1 MATHDIFMPALS
13 STMTEGKIVEWLKKP
28 GDRVNRGESV
38 LVVESDKADMDVEAF
53 QEGFLAAV
61 LVQAGGTAPVGE
73 TIGLIVE
80 SEAEIGAAQ
89 AQAPAPGAAAVTPPA
104 AAPASAASA
113 EPSAPAVPAVPA
125 PAVAAPA
132 PTPVAAPPPALAPVP
147 VAAAAAAP
155 VAAAVASNGRLVA
168 SPRAR
173 KLASQLGVAL
183 ESLQGSGP
191 HGRIQAEDVQ
201 QAAGQPVSVPRVAE
215 GTAPA
220 ASGLTPTPASGPL
233 AAAAAATAP
242 APAPAGQAF
251 GRPGETVAFNTL
263 QQAVNRNMVASL
275 AVPSF
280 RVGYTISTDKLD
292 AFYQLVKPK
301 GVTMTA
307 LLAKA
312 VALTLARHPQ
322 VNAATS
328 EAGMSYPSAIN
339 VAVAV
344 AMEDGGL
351 ITPVLANADQ
361 NDLYSISRQWADLV
375 KRSRAKQLKPEE
387 YSTGTFTLS
396 NLGMFGV
403 DRFDAILPPGTGAI
417 LAVAASRPVVV
428 ALKDGSIAVRR
439 QMQVNLTCDHR
450 VIYGADAAAFLKDL
464 ASLIEDRP
472 ETLAL

>member
-89 AQAPAPGAAAVTPPA
+89 AQAPASGAAAVTPPA

-113 EPSAPAVPAVPA
+113 EPSAPAAPAAPA

-132 PTPVAAPPPALAPVP
+132 PAPVAAAPPSLAPVP
-147 VAAAAAAP
+147 VAAAVAAP
-155 VAAAVASNGRLVA
+155 VAAAVDSNGRLVA
-168 SPRAR
+168 TPRAR

-183 ESLQGSGP
+183 ESLRGSGP

-220 ASGLTPTPASGPL
+220 ASGLTPTPAAVPL
-233 AAAAAATAP
+233 AAA

-328 EAGMSYPSAIN
+328 EAGMAYPKAVN

-464 ASLIEDRP
+464 ACLIEDRP

>member
-1 MATHDIFMPALS
+1 VATHDIFMPALS

-28 GDRVNRGESV
+28 GDRVARGESV

-61 LVQAGGTAPVGE
+61 LVEAGGTAPVGE

-80 SEAEIGAAQ
+80 SEAEIGAVR
-89 AQAPAPGAAAVTPPA
+89 AQAPAPGAAAV
-104 AAPASAASA
+104 AAPAA
-113 EPSAPAVPAVPA
+113 PTTPAVPNA
-125 PAVAAPA
+125 PAAPEPEIALA
-132 PTPVAAPPPALAPVP
+132 PQAAPPPPLTPAPVP
-147 VAAAAAAP
+147 AP
-155 VAAAVASNGRLVA
+155 LATQVPAAAVAADGRLVA
-168 SPRAR
+168 TPRAR
-173 KLASQLGVAL
+173 KLAGQLGVAL
-183 ESLQGSGP
+183 EGLRGSGP
-191 HGRIQAEDVQ
+191 HGRIQAEDVE
-201 QAAGQPVSVPRVAE
+201 QAAGQPVSLPRVAE
-215 GTAPA
+215 GTAA
-220 ASGLTPTPASGPL
+220 ATNGAT
-233 AAAAAATAP
+233 AAAAPVAAP

-280 RVGYTISTDKLD
+280 RVGYTITTDKLD
-292 AFYQLVKPK
+292 AFYKQVKPK

-312 VALTLARHPQ
+312 VAVTLARHPQ
-322 VNAATS
+322 VNAAAT
-328 EAGMSYPSAIN
+328 EAGMVYPTSVN

-344 AMEDGGL
+344 AMEEGGL
-351 ITPVLANADQ
+351 ITPVLASADRT
-361 NDLYSISRQWADLV
+361 DLYSLSRQWADLV
-375 KRSRAKQLKPEE
+375 NRSRAKQLKPEE

-472 ETLAL
+472 ETLAF